1 MDLDNYQEMLNSKPE
16 ATQSQSSYNSSN
28 TAKSGWSKNKSSG
41 SKRDDFY
48 KDRNI
53 MPKELD
59 TKWFKPTNN
68 KYFTFTDNGQ
78 ITEEYTKLLLA
89 TCSSL
94 FKKGYIYR
102 SEGNDNSP
110 TDKAIR
116 SIPGAKVEIFKLWP
130 TAKTDAD
137 NLPVG
142 SETTTRLAYEVTAA
156 YHNFFSKMEKD
167 IVRCYLARRTQM
179 YLGAKIDSPVDLALC
194 YTGCGCNSFSKSFD
208 IKNARDVVVL
218 FKIAKA
224 ANISVFNIRNKDF
237 IKDIKAY
244 ISATDGSEVTIEA
257 TQPASVQEM
266 TLTQPA
272 QTYTQ
277 PVQQPV
283 QQVHTPVTTP
293 NYEVSVPDS
302 PGDLF

>member
-16 ATQSQSSYNSSN
+16 AAPQQSNNYNTN
-28 TAKSGWSKNKSSG
+28 KSGWSKEKSSG
-41 SKRDDFY
+41 SKKDDFY

-59 TKWFKPTNN
+59 TKWFKPSNN

-89 TCSSL
+89 TCTSL

-102 SEGNDNSP
+102 SEGNDNNPS
-110 TDKAIR
+110 DKAIR

-137 NLPVG
+137 NLPIG
-142 SETTTRLAYEVTAA
+142 SETATRLAYEVTAA

-194 YTGCGCNSFSKSFD
+194 YTGCGCNTFSKSFD

-224 ANISVFNIRNKDF
+224 ANITVFNIKNKDF

-244 ISATDGSEVTIEA
+244 IMATDGSEVSIEA
-257 TQPASVQEM
+257 TQPPRIQEV
-266 TLTQPA
+266 TI
-272 QTYTQ
+272 TQ

-283 QQVHTPVTTP
+283 QPVHTPVTTP

>member
-16 ATQSQSSYNSSN
+16 AAPQQGNNYNTN
-28 TAKSGWSKNKSSG
+28 KSGWSKEKSSG
-41 SKRDDFY
+41 SKKDDFY

-59 TKWFKPTNN
+59 TKWFKPSNN

-89 TCSSL
+89 TCTSL

-102 SEGNDNSP
+102 SEGNDNNPS
-110 TDKAIR
+110 DKAIR

-142 SETTTRLAYEVTAA
+142 SETATRLAYEVTAA

-194 YTGCGCNSFSKSFD
+194 YTGCGCNTFSKSFD

-224 ANISVFNIRNKDF
+224 ANITVFNIKNKDF

-244 ISATDGSEVTIEA
+244 IMATDGGEVSIEA
-257 TQPASVQEM
+257 TQPPRVQEV
-266 TLTQPA
+266 TI
-272 QTYTQ
+272 TQ

>member
-16 ATQSQSSYNSSN
+16 ATQPQSSYNTSN

-78 ITEEYTKLLLA
+78 MIELV
-89 TCSSL
+89 
-94 FKKGYIYR
+94 
-102 SEGNDNSP
+102 NS

-257 TQPASVQEM
+257 TQPAPVQEM
-266 TLTQPA
+266 TLTQPTP
-272 QTYTQ
+272 TYTQ

>member
-16 ATQSQSSYNSSN
+16 AAPQQSNNYNTN
-28 TAKSGWSKNKSSG
+28 KSGWSKEKSSG
-41 SKRDDFY
+41 SKKDDFY

-59 TKWFKPTNN
+59 TKWFKPSNN

-78 ITEEYTKLLLA
+78 ITEEYTRLLLA
-89 TCSSL
+89 TCTSL

-102 SEGNDNSP
+102 SEGNDNNA

-194 YTGCGCNSFSKSFD
+194 YTGCGCNTFSKSFD

-224 ANISVFNIRNKDF
+224 ANITVFNIKNKDF

-244 ISATDGSEVTIEA
+244 IMATDGSEVSIEA
-257 TQPASVQEM
+257 TQPPRVQEV
-266 TLTQPA
+266 TI
-272 QTYTQ
+272 TQ

>member
-16 ATQSQSSYNSSN
+16 AAPQQSNSYNTN
-28 TAKSGWSKNKSSG
+28 KSGWSKEKSSG
-41 SKRDDFY
+41 SKKDDFY

-59 TKWFKPTNN
+59 TKWFKPSNN

-89 TCSSL
+89 TCTSL

-194 YTGCGCNSFSKSFD
+194 YTGCGCNTFSKSFD

-224 ANISVFNIRNKDF
+224 ANITVFNIKNKDF

-244 ISATDGSEVTIEA
+244 IMATDGSEVSIEA
-257 TQPASVQEM
+257 TQPPRVQEV
-266 TLTQPA
+266 TI
-272 QTYTQ
+272 TQ

-283 QQVHTPVTTP
+283 QPVHTPVTTP

>member
-16 ATQSQSSYNSSN
+16 AAPQQSNSN
-28 TAKSGWSKNKSSG
+28 TNKSGWSKEKSSG

-59 TKWFKPTNN
+59 TKWFKPSNN

-89 TCSSL
+89 TCTSL

-102 SEGNDNSP
+102 SEGNDNNPS
-110 TDKAIR
+110 DKAIR

-194 YTGCGCNSFSKSFD
+194 YTGCGCNTFSKSFD

-224 ANISVFNIRNKDF
+224 ANITVFNIKNKDF

-244 ISATDGSEVTIEA
+244 IMATDGSEVSIEA
-257 TQPASVQEM
+257 TQPPRIQEV
-266 TLTQPA
+266 TV
-272 QTYTQ
+272 TQ

>member
-16 ATQSQSSYNSSN
+16 AAPQQSNSYNTN
-28 TAKSGWSKNKSSG
+28 KSGWSKEKSSG
-41 SKRDDFY
+41 SKKDDFY

-59 TKWFKPTNN
+59 TKWFKPSNN

-89 TCSSL
+89 TCTSL

-102 SEGNDNSP
+102 SEGNDNNPS
-110 TDKAIR
+110 DKAIR
-116 SIPGAKVEIFKLWP
+116 AIPGAKVEIFKLWP

-194 YTGCGCNSFSKSFD
+194 YTGCGCNTFSKTFD

-224 ANISVFNIRNKDF
+224 ANITVFNIKNKDF

-244 ISATDGSEVTIEA
+244 IMATDGGEVSIEA
-257 TQPASVQEM
+257 TQPSRVQEV
-266 TLTQPA
+266 TI
-272 QTYTQ
+272 TQ

-283 QQVHTPVTTP
+283 QPVHTPVTTP

>member
-16 ATQSQSSYNSSN
+16 ATQPQNSYNSSN

-59 TKWFKPTNN
+59 TTWFKSTNN

-244 ISATDGSEVTIEA
+244 KG
-257 TQPASVQEM
+257 Q
-266 TLTQPA
+266 
-272 QTYTQ
+272 
-277 PVQQPV
+277 
-283 QQVHTPVTTP
+283 
-293 NYEVSVPDS
+293 
-302 PGDLF
+302 

>member
-16 ATQSQSSYNSSN
+16 AAQPQSSYSSSN

-48 KDRNI
+48 KDTNI
-53 MPKELD
+53 IPKEID
-59 TKWFKPTNN
+59 TSWFKPSNN

-78 ITEEYTKLLLA
+78 ITEEYVKILLA

-102 SEGNDNSP
+102 SEGNDNNP
-110 TDKAIR
+110 MDKAIR
-116 SIPGAKVEIFKLWP
+116 GIPGAKVEVFKLWA

-137 NLPVG
+137 NFPVG

-224 ANISVFNIRNKDF
+224 ANISVFNIRNKDY

-257 TQPASVQEM
+257 TQPAPVQEM
-266 TLTQPA
+266 TLTQPTP
-272 QTYTQ
+272 TYTQ
-277 PVQQPV
+277 PAQQPV
-283 QQVHTPVTTP
+283 QQTHTPVTTP